1 MQKLLLPVLLLG
13 SITSASAWAD
23 TCLNTDKEKY
33 ASNDVRSFDYGKCKP
48 AAGTPD
54 NSYNSLNAIG
64 KQMQGIMERSN
75 ESGYS
80 DAQREANLR
89 EIRASEAKIQAFIDQ
104 QAVKRKKMK
113 YGASAEVR
121 DINYSDYQYQNAAI
135 SAEKQQLIRQ
145 EIGDAIASGKLLE
158 SYGGLN
164 YADAATWK
172 NTTDPA
178 QRWKNCEVA
187 TQLVRAYV
195 FGDFIRPEQKDPA
208 KGYAIAKTGRYQ
220 HCGGTSYWLGRILEA
235 GNTLVPGVD
244 KDENEINNGKGV
256 KNAIETAYDSAILN
270 GYTPAYERMAEMYR
284 LAGPKRFRGK
294 TYFVMA
300 DFDSYP
306 YWSDY
311 GWSNEMFPMFFQYNK
326 CLELEPANLTC
337 ARGLAST
344 YSDKRKDRSDGYT
357 NYNPELAAY
366 YTKYAKDLEAK
377 LTAAGLPLPAVTP

>member
-1 MQKLLLPVLLLG
+1 MSRFTALLLCSLALSG
-13 SITSASAWAD
+13 AAQAD
-23 TCLNTDKEKY
+23 TCLNVDKEKY

-48 AAGTPD
+48 APGAPD

-64 KQMQGIMERSN
+64 KQMQGIAERN
-75 ESGYS
+75 ADRGYS
-80 DAQREANLR
+80 DEQRAANLR
-89 EIRASEAKIQAFIDQ
+89 EIRALDAQIQAFKDK
-104 QAVKRKKMK
+104 QAANRSKIK
-113 YGASAEVR
+113 YGASVER
-121 DINYSDYQYQNAAI
+121 GGINYSEYQYQNASI
-135 SAEKQQLIRQ
+135 PAEKQQALRQ

-158 SYGGLN
+158 TYGSIN

-172 NTTDPA
+172 NSTDPA

-195 FGDFIRPEQKDPA
+195 FGDFIKPEQKDPA

-235 GNTLVPGVD
+235 GNPLVPGVD
-244 KDENEINNGKGV
+244 KDENEINGGKGV

-294 TYFVMA
+294 TYFVVT
-300 DFDSYP
+300 DFASYP

-311 GWSNEMFPMFFQYNK
+311 GWSNEMYPMLFQYSK
-326 CLELEPANLTC
+326 CLELEPANLIC

-344 YSDKRKDRSDGYT
+344 YADKRKDKSDDYS
-357 NYNPELAAY
+357 NYNPELAAH
-366 YTKYAKDLEAK
+366 YTKYAKELEAK
-377 LTAAGLPLPAVTP
+377 LTQAGLPLPAVTP